1 MNIEILNWPGLW
13 TKEEVNQLELQ
24 YTCMGTT
31 QGKSLCSYFY
41 LKLARLMLLL
51 LSFMFFSSTKWENRR
66 AKQILHRAV
75 DTSERGNW

>member
-1 MNIEILNWPGLW
+1 
-13 TKEEVNQLELQ
+13 
-24 YTCMGTT
+24 MGTT